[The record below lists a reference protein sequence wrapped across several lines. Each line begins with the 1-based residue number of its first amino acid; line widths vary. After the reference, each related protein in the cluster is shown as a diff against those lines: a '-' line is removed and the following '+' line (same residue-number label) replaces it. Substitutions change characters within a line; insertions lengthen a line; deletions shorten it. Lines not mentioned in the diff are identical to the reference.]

1 MIISSTSDPYFHVN
15 VTLPIRLV
23 SEANVS
29 GSNHWRFRQAR
40 AKAQRAA
47 VAIGLRQ
54 LLAPLLT
61 TSYVASG
68 KRKGTRMVTGRCVPP
83 GDTLVVHITRIAPR
97 ALDSDNLVG
106 AAKHVRDGVA
116 ALLGINDNSPMVSWY
131 VSHKTPASTPLR
143 KGIGAGWGG
152 AEEYATMFDV
162 KAWRMTT

>member
-29 GSNHWRFRQAR
+29 GSNHWRHRQAR

-54 LLAPLLT
+54 ILAPLLT
-61 TSYVASG
+61 WNYVAT
-68 KRKGTRMVTGRCVPP
+68 KRSPRRADNPGNVKGARMISGRCIPP
-83 GDTLVVHITRIAPR
+83 DATLGIIITRIAPR

-106 AAKHVRDGVA
+106 SAKHVRDGIA
-116 ALLGINDNSPMVSWY
+116 TLLGVNDNSPMISWY
-131 VSHKTPASTPLR
+131 VSHK
-143 KGIGAGWGG
+143 KGG
-152 AEEYATMFDV
+152 AEEYATMFDITAW
-162 KAWRMTT
+162 AWRTTP